1 MNNHISHREIGSPLT
16 DLAINLIESKEYE
29 TKSYVANYLGKTKE
43 GRHLVAS
50 TFFIKENNKLIGL
63 YALTTILMKYRIYLT
78 ILKNSSKIMHS
89 TQILT
94 KLKYQENF
102 DTNING
108 HMYDIVEREINDSI
122 ISPDRMKASERKVI
136 VNKLNDYGVFC
147 RTRNDSFVAENYA
160 RRNQLFTDISKK
172 SK

>member
-94 KLKYQENF
+94 KL
-102 DTNING
+102 NIRKTL
-108 HMYDIVEREINDSI
+108 IP
-122 ISPDRMKASERKVI
+122 ISMGTCMILSKGKSMI
-136 VNKLNDYGVFC
+136 
-147 RTRNDSFVAENYA
+147 
-160 RRNQLFTDISKK
+160 QLFLLIA
-172 SK
+172 